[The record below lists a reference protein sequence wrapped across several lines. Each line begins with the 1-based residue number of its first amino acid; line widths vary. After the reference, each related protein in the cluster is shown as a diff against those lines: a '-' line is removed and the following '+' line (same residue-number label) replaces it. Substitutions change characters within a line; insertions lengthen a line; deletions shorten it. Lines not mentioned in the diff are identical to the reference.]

1 MILYGIEQ
9 PLVILESV
17 FELHASQILLLVL
30 GVSKCSKHIVV
41 VLDYQ

>member
-17 FELHASQILLLVL
+17 FELRASQILLLVL
-30 GVSKCSKHIVV
+30 SVSKCSKHIVV